1 MTVMSGRVLSVEQV
15 RAGVDVLEAADAGD
29 SLIVG
34 RDAIDL
40 ATSGGSLVLP
50 SGALIGFTA
59 VDYDSDVVTLTDPLP
74 ESLAVDDRLILEPRR
89 SYTVAVVELAGGGE
103 VVPVRVPHTMQQ
115 ALPVGVRD
123 VLAAPEVVDVETRED
138 GSFWVRDVLNR
149 PALEVWGD
157 PDGNAA
163 EMRETGLSFYTLG
176 PNGRYEATRLGSG
189 EDRLGVFNAEGQIVG
204 GVTAD
209 GRVVGQSG
217 AIAGDFSVGGTPL
230 LGRLWDNSPGA
241 PAGWL
246 ERLSAGAVAR
256 RKFGEVMPSPTTS
269 FPTGE
274 EWGYAKLGVTARAG
288 RTYRVTVIMQVQP
301 VAAGG
306 AARTRVRYTTDGS
319 EPTISSPRLTWVT
332 THSPYAAST
341 LMTTTLVGSTA
352 FTVDTDLRLM
362 CSVQGLGGLE
372 PRVTEAEFIVEDVG
386 PQGTYGGGTY
396 TTGRETTPPPT
407 VREYTST
414 WTCSGYGVFDE
425 TGQPMV
431 GEPVRQWSWTDGA
444 RVHTALS
451 FTAGATT
458 GEHVGQTI
466 DDATAGATLIKAE
479 VFLANTSWF
488 GLDSGT
494 AALGKGGFTDV
505 PPTLPN
511 PQATVEA
518 HDWPTGAGR
527 WVEVPTSWFS
537 DTNRV
542 VTLGDADGGVM
553 GGWFMGPGDDFPPQ
567 ARLTY
572 TR

>member
-1 MTVMSGRVLSVEQV
+1 
-15 RAGVDVLEAADAGD
+15 
-29 SLIVG
+29 
-34 RDAIDL
+34 
-40 ATSGGSLVLP
+40 
-50 SGALIGFTA
+50 
-59 VDYDSDVVTLTDPLP
+59 
-74 ESLAVDDRLILEPRR
+74 
-89 SYTVAVVELAGGGE
+89 
-103 VVPVRVPHTMQQ
+103 
-115 ALPVGVRD
+115 
-123 VLAAPEVVDVETRED
+123 
-138 GSFWVRDVLNR
+138 
-149 PALEVWGD
+149 
-157 PDGNAA
+157 
-163 EMRETGLSFYTLG
+163 
-176 PNGRYEATRLGSG
+176 
-189 EDRLGVFNAEGQIVG
+189 
-204 GVTAD
+204 
-209 GRVVGQSG
+209 
-217 AIAGDFSVGGTPL
+217 
-230 LGRLWDNSPGA
+230 
-241 PAGWL
+241 
-246 ERLSAGAVAR
+246 
-256 RKFGEVMPSPTTS
+256 MPSTS
-269 FPTGE
+269 TFFPAGE
-274 EWGYAKLGVTARAG
+274 EWGYSKLGVTARAG
-288 RTYRVTVIMQVQP
+288 RTYQVTIVMQVQP
-301 VAAGG
+301 AAAVG
-306 AARTRVRYTTDGS
+306 AARTRIRYTTDGS
-319 EPTISSPRLTWVT
+319 EPTITSPQLTWVT
-332 THSPYAAST
+332 THSPYAGNT
-341 LMTTTLVGSTA
+341 LMTTTLIGSTA

-372 PRVTEAEFIVEDVG
+372 PRVYEAEFIVEDIG

-431 GEPVRQWSWTDGA
+431 GEPVRQWSWTDGD

-479 VFLANTSWF
+479 VFLANTSWL

-527 WVEVPTSWFS
+527 WVQVPTDWFS

-553 GGWFMGPGDDFPPQ
+553 GGWFMGPDDDFPPQ
-567 ARLTY
+567 VRLTY